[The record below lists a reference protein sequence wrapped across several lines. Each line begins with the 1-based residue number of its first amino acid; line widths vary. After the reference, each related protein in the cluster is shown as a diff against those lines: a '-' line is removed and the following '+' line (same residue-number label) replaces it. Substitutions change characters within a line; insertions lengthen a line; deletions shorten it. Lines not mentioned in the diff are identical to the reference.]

1 MEKEVELKQLH
12 NMLDRILEKKPFL
25 NELKSIFHEIIDDIW
40 NQNQEYIQMTSQL
53 SISKTEYIYIDI

>member
-25 NELKSIFHEIIDDIW
+25 NELKSIFHEIIDIIHQK
-40 NQNQEYIQMTSQL
+40 NKLYNYHHFF
-53 SISKTEYIYIDI
+53 